1 MMIRN
6 WAVDQI
12 IAECQKMYAAA
23 NDPYMTGWN
32 NWPAKQDLYLVK
44 FAVDEMLRNTAKFSP
59 EDEWLEDQEKQR
71 MWKALIK

>member
-1 MMIRN
+1 MIRDWN
-6 WAVDQI
+6 VDQI
-12 IAECQKMYAAA
+12 IAECRKMYAGA

-32 NWPAKQDLYLVK
+32 NWPAKQDLYRVK
-44 FAVDEMLRNTAKFSP
+44 FAVDEMLKNTGKFLD

>member
-1 MMIRN
+1 MIRDWN
-6 WAVDQI
+6 ADQI
-12 IAECQKMYAAA
+12 VAQCRKMYAAA

-32 NWPAKQDLYLVK
+32 NWPAKQDLYRVK
-44 FAVDEMLRNTAKFSP
+44 FAVDEMLKNTGKFLD

>member
-1 MMIRN
+1 MIRD
-6 WAVDQI
+6 WTVDQI
-12 IAECQKMYAAA
+12 IAECRKMYAAA

-32 NWPAKQDLYLVK
+32 NWPAKQDLYRVK
-44 FAVDEMLRNTAKFSP
+44 FAVDEMLKDTAKFSP

>member
-1 MMIRN
+1 MIRDWN
-6 WAVDQI
+6 VDQI
-12 IAECQKMYAAA
+12 IAECRKMYAAA

-32 NWPAKQDLYLVK
+32 NWPAKQDLYRVK
-44 FAVDEMLRNTAKFSP
+44 FAVDEMLKNTGKFLD

>member
-1 MMIRN
+1 MIRDWN
-6 WAVDQI
+6 VDLI
-12 IAECQKMYAAA
+12 IAECRKMYAGA

-32 NWPAKQDLYLVK
+32 NWPAKQDLYRVK
-44 FAVDEMLRNTAKFSP
+44 FAVDEMLKNTGRFTP

>member
-1 MMIRN
+1 MIRD
-6 WAVDQI
+6 WTVDQI
-12 IAECQKMYAAA
+12 IAECKKMYTAA

-32 NWPAKQDLYLVK
+32 NWPAKQDLYRVK
-44 FAVDEMLRNTAKFSP
+44 FAVDEMLKNTGKFTP

>member
-1 MMIRN
+1 MIRD
-6 WAVDQI
+6 WDADQV
-12 IAECQKMYAAA
+12 IAQCRKMYVGA

-32 NWPAKQDLYLVK
+32 NWPAKQDLYRVK
-44 FAVDEMLRNTAKFSP
+44 FAVDEMLQNTAKFTP

>member
-1 MMIRN
+1 MIRDWN
-6 WAVDQI
+6 VDQI
-12 IAECQKMYAAA
+12 IAECRKMYAGA